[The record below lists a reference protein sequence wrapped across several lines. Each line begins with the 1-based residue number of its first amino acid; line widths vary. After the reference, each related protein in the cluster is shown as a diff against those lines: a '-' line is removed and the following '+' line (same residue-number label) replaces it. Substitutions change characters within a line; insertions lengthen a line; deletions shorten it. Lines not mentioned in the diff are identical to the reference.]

1 MVQLNNDDWLYI
13 DFMLECRDE
22 LVYMRT
28 QELEQLNNGDWLYIA
43 SVVECRDELVYMR
56 ENKRLTG

>member
-1 MVQLNNDDWLYI
+1 MVQLNNNNWLYI

-28 QELEQLNNGDWLYIA
+28 QEMEQLNHDDWLYMYIA
-43 SVVECRDELVYMR
+43 SVVKCRDELVYTR
-56 ENKRLTG
+56 EHKR